1 MLEGL
6 LRQMKIDRND
16 LLTQLITVGGDMV
29 GNVTVEA
36 YGE

>member
-6 LRQMKIDRND
+6 LRHAKIDRND
-16 LLTQLITVGGDMV
+16 LFSQLIRVGHDMV

-36 YGE
+36 IP